1 MIRWTLALL
10 AGAFVAWLAYGRA
23 STASRFYRNAL
34 AAVRCM
40 AVVLLAAL
48 LLGAPS
54 APARPAPA
62 MVAVDASESWFRTS
76 GLPGDAQSA
85 VFVRALIDSLRGPA
99 TDPVLVGDSI
109 REIAVDEIPAFKPS
123 DVSSRIRPAVDRA
136 AALGRPLMLIT
147 DGEIE
152 DPESLSD
159 APAGSSVHVPVAT
172 KVPDLAMAELQLPP
186 NATGGDT
193 IQATA
198 LVSAGG
204 AGAAAGSV
212 RLLLDG
218 RAVSNA
224 AVADLGPYA
233 STRISFSLIVPRG
246 SRISIVSAVVSSSG
260 DRQARNDTLTA
271 VVEVG
276 DRPPAVFVS
285 TAPDLD
291 VREALRVLRGSL
303 SLPTR
308 AYLRLAPGI
317 WREEGS
323 LASILESEVRS
334 RASAAGLL
342 ILHGDTSFIA
352 GGRGARA
359 LWSPAAPT
367 ALARAGETSRAPEW
381 YATSAPL
388 SPVSSSLS
396 GLPWDTLPPITLQG
410 PARGDFPI
418 LSARLGRAGEP
429 VAAIAGRS
437 GQASRTLIVSGSG
450 YSGWALRGGRS
461 AEAFTALWGSVFD
474 WLAAARG
481 DERAA
486 RPVPMSLRAGEEVR
500 WRRGGPDT
508 LVQAVV
514 SMRGS
519 GSVDTLRLKFD
530 DGALETVSSP
540 LPEGLYDIAL
550 PGGAAVLS
558 VNSSREWIATAPTV
572 VDGVLSKGSALG
584 DASRLRES
592 AWPFVLA
599 LLLLCGEWIGRRMAG
614 LR

>member
-10 AGAFVAWLAYGRA
+10 AGAVVAWFAYGRA
-23 STASRFYRNAL
+23 STASRLYRNAL
-34 AAVRCM
+34 AALRCL

-54 APARPAPA
+54 APARPASA
-62 MVAVDASESWFRTS
+62 MLALDASQSWLRSS
-76 GLPGDAQSA
+76 GLPSEAQSA
-85 VFVRALIDSLRGPA
+85 AFVRSFVDSLRGPT
-99 TDPVLVGDSI
+99 TDLILVGDSI
-109 REIAVDEIPAFKPS
+109 RELDVDELLAFTPS
-123 DVSSRIRPAVDRA
+123 DASSRVRPAVDRA
-136 AALGRPLMLIT
+136 AALGRPLLLIT

-152 DPESLSD
+152 DPEALAD
-159 APAGSSVHVPVAT
+159 APAGSSVHIPVH
-172 KVPDLAMAELQLPP
+172 PELADIAIVELLLAA

-193 IQATA
+193 LQATA

-218 RAVSNA
+218 RPVANA
-224 AVADLGPYA
+224 SVANLAPYA
-233 STRISFSLIVPRG
+233 STRVSLPLIVPRG
-246 SRISIVSAVVSSSG
+246 SRISIVTAVVSSSG
-260 DRQARNDTLTA
+260 DRQARNDTLTT
-271 VVEVG
+271 VLEVG

-291 VREALRVLRGSL
+291 VREALRLLRGAL

-308 AYLRLAPGI
+308 AYLRLAPGT

-323 LASILESEVRS
+323 LAPIAESEVRA
-334 RASAAGLL
+334 RAAAARLL

-352 GGRGARA
+352 RSRGARA

-367 ALARAGETSRAPEW
+367 AVARAGETTRAPEW
-381 YATSAPL
+381 FVGGAPP
-388 SPVSSSLS
+388 SPVSASLA
-396 GLPWDTLPPITLQG
+396 GLPWDTLPPVTLQG
-410 PARGDFPI
+410 PARGEFTI
-418 LSARLGRAGEP
+418 LNARLGRSGDA

-437 GQASRTLIVSGSG
+437 NQAGRTLVVSGSG

-486 RPVPMSLRAGEEVR
+486 RPVPMAVRAGEPIR

-508 LVQAVV
+508 LVQALLTR
-514 SMRGS
+514 RGS
-519 GSVDTLRLKFD
+519 GGVDTLRLKFESD
-530 DGALETVSSP
+530 ALETISSP
-540 LPEGLYDIAL
+540 LREGLYDIAL

-558 VNSSREWIATAPTV
+558 VNSAREWIATAPTV
-572 VDGVLSKGSALG
+572 VDGQLSPVTALV